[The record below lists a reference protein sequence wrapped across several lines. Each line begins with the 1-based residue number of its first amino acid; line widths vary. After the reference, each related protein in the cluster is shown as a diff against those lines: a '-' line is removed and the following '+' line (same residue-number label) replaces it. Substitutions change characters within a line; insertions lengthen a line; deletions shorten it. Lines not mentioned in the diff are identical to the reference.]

1 MILTILNRLKTLMV
15 QIKARLKIKKMG
27 CEYLT
32 I

>member
-15 QIKARLKIKKMG
+15 QIKARPKIKKMG
-27 CEYLT
+27 CEDLT

>member
-1 MILTILNRLKTLMV
+1 MLLTILTRLKTFMV

-27 CEYLT
+27 CEDLT